1 MQRWLTLAGALCVLE
16 ANAQDPVTIEQAVTQ
31 AAERYP
37 AVKASLEQVSA
48 AAAGVQLARTAFL
61 PRADFNAQLNR
72 ATRNNI
78 LGLTLPNSG
87 LPSISG
93 PVLGTNGMTNVWGS
107 AVGLGV
113 TWEPLDFGLRQAGIG
128 VAEAGTSRARAA
140 VARTKFEA
148 SAAAADA
155 FLTILA
161 AEQLARSAKASV
173 DRASVLEQYVGA
185 LVKAELRPGAD
196 LSRSRAEGAMA
207 RTQTIQAEQTI
218 NVAKAALTQF
228 LGGAASGISVAGAAF
243 HRAPPDALG
252 DGSGHPALAEQTAAM
267 DEVRARERVLDKSYY
282 PRFTTQADLYAR
294 GSGARIDGTTGNAAV
309 SGLGPNIQNWAL
321 GIAVTFPLMDLP
333 ALRVKKEIEASKGRA
348 ESARFDQI
356 ARDIKANVAKAMA
369 TLDGARHVAEN
380 TPVALDAARQGEVQA
395 AARYKAGLGTLI
407 EVAEAQRLLT
417 QTEIDDSLARLNIWR
432 ALFQLAVAQ
441 GDLAPF
447 LAVAK

>member
-1 MQRWLTLAGALCVLE
+1 MQRWLTLAGALCALR

-107 AVGLGV
+107 AIGLGV
-113 TWEPLDFGLRQAGIG
+113 TWEPFDFGLRQAGVG
-128 VAEAGTSRARAA
+128 VAEAGTNRARAA
-140 VARTKFEA
+140 VARTRFEA

-161 AEQLARSAKASV
+161 AEQLARSARASV
-173 DRASVLEQYVGA
+173 DRGKVLEQYVGA

-196 LSRSRAEGAMA
+196 LSRARAEGAIA
-207 RTQTIQAEQTI
+207 QTQTILAEQTI
-218 NVAKAALTQF
+218 SVAKAALTQF
-228 LGGAASGISVAGAAF
+228 LGGAAAQINIAGAAF
-243 HRAPPDALG
+243 HSSPPDALG
-252 DGSGHPALAEQTAAM
+252 NGSGHPALAEQTAAM

-294 GSGARIDGTTGNAAV
+294 GSGARIDGTTGNPAV

-356 ARDIKANVAKAMA
+356 SQDIKANVERAMA
-369 TLDGARHVAEN
+369 MLDGARRVAKN

-441 GDLAPF
+441 GDLTPF